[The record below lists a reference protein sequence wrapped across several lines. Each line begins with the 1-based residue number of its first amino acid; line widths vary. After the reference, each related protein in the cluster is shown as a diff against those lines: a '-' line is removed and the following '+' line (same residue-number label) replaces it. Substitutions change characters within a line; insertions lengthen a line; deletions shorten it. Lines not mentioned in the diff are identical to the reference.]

1 MDGRH
6 AGQNARRR
14 GGAGSAGRG
23 GAGRAAGTA
32 RFGQKTSAPAP
43 RGTARRGGGGAAGG
57 AGGLVLGRGDAPG
70 GSAAPAQYSL
80 QSAGGAADEGR
91 ETEQAPRVA
100 AAQDTAGTASSA
112 AAAPETTEDAQA
124 GARKEGRL
132 LFAAEG
138 SGMGMGDI
146 TVRTDADLAGAN
158 PTYDLPAGELPT
170 ELPVYA
176 APDGEAEMRAV
187 LEDTA
192 AKLGGHAGGVFIRYL
207 RPAGRGVLQ
216 PLCQRQGG
224 RRKLFPKRAGSTFLP
239 V

>member
-1 MDGRH
+1 MP
-6 AGQNARRR
+6 
-14 GGAGSAGRG
+14 
-23 GAGRAAGTA
+23 AAWFWGVA
-32 RFGQKTSAPAP
+32 MRPA
-43 RGTARRGGGGAAGG
+43 
-57 AGGLVLGRGDAPG
+57 

-80 QSAGGAADEGR
+80 QSAGGAADEGQ

-138 SGMGMGDI
+138 GGMGMGDI

-176 APDGEAEMRAV
+176 VPDGEAEMRAA

-192 AKLGGHAGGVFIRYL
+192 AKLGGTLEAFSYDTSGPPDTAYYSPYASGKADGVSYSLNGQEVRFYRYEPGDNLLAAPKGLSGEALYRYFYDHFGAEVCDAGKSCV
-207 RPAGRGVLQ
+207 
-216 PLCQRQGG
+216 
-224 RRKLFPKRAGSTFLP
+224 
-239 V
+239 

>member
-1 MDGRH
+1 MYKDDYI
-6 AGQNARRR
+6 
-14 GGAGSAGRG
+14 SAFGKL
-23 GAGRAAGTA
+23 APSEEWMTDTLAKMRAAEA
-32 RFGQKTSAPAP
+32 EQEAP
-43 RGTARRGGGGAAGG
+43 GAAGRPALRVSG
-57 AGGLVLGRGDAPG
+57 KKHPRLRRAALPVAAAVALLAVPAAWFWGVAMRPA

-80 QSAGGAADEGR
+80 QSAGGAADEGQ

-170 ELPVYA
+170 ELPV
-176 APDGEAEMRAV
+176 
-187 LEDTA
+187 
-192 AKLGGHAGGVFIRYL
+192 
-207 RPAGRGVLQ
+207 
-216 PLCQRQGG
+216 
-224 RRKLFPKRAGSTFLP
+224 
-239 V
+239 